1 MAVIAG
7 VIGHTIVKGSP
18 MAQRKSSRSSGAKS
32 GRGRARGRS
41 GGKTGGRSGSQ
52 VKDALALLRADH
64 DMVAEL
70 VEKYER
76 GKKRADNDKKEQ
88 MAQQICQELTI
99 HAQIEEEIFY
109 PALREASEEAE
120 EALAE
125 AEVEHGAV
133 KKLVEEIEGSSPD
146 SELFDAQ
153 ITVLGEYV
161 KHHVKEEQS
170 ELFRMAREADIDL
183 KALGRELA
191 ARKAELKGEEIEEEE
206 EEEAA

>member
-7 VIGHTIVKGSP
+7 GDRGCHTIVKGNP
-18 MAQRKSSRSSGAKS
+18 MAQKKTSRAKANRGRGRAKS
-32 GRGRARGRS
+32 GR
-41 GGKTGGRSGSQ
+41 KSGSQ
-52 VKDALALLRADH
+52 MKDALALLRADH
-64 DMVAEL
+64 ETVSEL

-76 GKKRADNDKKEQ
+76 GKNRADSDKKEQ

-125 AEVEHGAV
+125 AEVEHGSV
-133 KKLVEEIEGSSPD
+133 KKLIEEIEGSSPE

-153 ITVLGEYV
+153 IKVLGEYV

-170 ELFRMAREADIDL
+170 VLFPMARDSDLDL
-183 KALGRELA
+183 KELGRELA